1 MVSPKL
7 TRIAK
12 DIPCPLG
19 FLNFIIIINIAIS
32 CRRNFG
38 GFFASILGGAIHLT
52 LSTATR
58 KRLTSAAVTLHHPL
72 DYYFNVFLRAKETE
86 GLKPRT
92 LNDHKSHYR
101 YLQRWLTE
109 RYPALKLDEL
119 TADHVRQY
127 VQHMLTEQ
135 HLYNGHPTLQDHHT
149 TNGLSP
155 TTVNIRTRT
164 LKCFLRFLHDEGY
177 LQTDL
182 ASRVKLQKVAEDT
195 LGAFD
200 KKQVLL
206 LLGEPNQRTYVGFR
220 DYVLLTLLFDTGLRI
235 NEALNLTVD
244 DLNVADR
251 SITVRTSV
259 AKNGR
264 ERTIPV
270 TKRTVEL
277 LTALIQE
284 NQKQFGKHCP
294 STLFLL
300 NNGKPLTYNQAYER
314 IRLHGDKAGI
324 IDVRVSPHTFRHT
337 FAKLYVKNGGD
348 LFTLQKILGH
358 HDISMVRK
366 YVQMNQRDLQE
377 QHEQSSPL
385 AGV

>member
-1 MVSPKL
+1 M
-7 TRIAK
+7 
-12 DIPCPLG
+12 
-19 FLNFIIIINIAIS
+19 
-32 CRRNFG
+32 
-38 GFFASILGGAIHLT
+38 T

-58 KRLTSAAVTLHHPL
+58 ERLTSAAVTLHHPL
-72 DYYFNVFLRAKETE
+72 DHYFNVFLRAKETE

-101 YLQRWLTE
+101 YLQRWLAE
-109 RYPALKLDEL
+109 RYPTLKLDEL

-127 VQHMLTEQ
+127 VQHMLTERI
-135 HLYNGHPTLQDHHT
+135 LYTGHPTLQDHNT
-149 TNGLSP
+149 TTGLSP
-155 TTVNIRTRT
+155 ATVNIRTRT
-164 LKCFLRFLHDEGY
+164 LKCFLRFLHEEGY
-177 LQTDL
+177 LPADL
-182 ASRVKLQKVAEDT
+182 ASRVKLQKVTEDT
-195 LGAFD
+195 LGAFT
-200 KKQVLL
+200 KEQVLQL
-206 LLGEPNQRTYVGFR
+206 LAAPNQREYIGFR

-244 DLNVADR
+244 DLNSPNKTIAVSA
-251 SITVRTSV
+251 TV
-259 AKNGR
+259 AKNGTSR
-264 ERTIPV
+264 VVPV
-270 TKRTVEL
+270 TKRTVGL
-277 LTALIQE
+277 LAALTQE

-294 STLFLL
+294 STVFLL

-324 IDVRVSPHTFRHT
+324 TGVRVSPHTFRHT

-366 YVQMNQRDLQE
+366 YVQMCQRDLRE

-385 AGV
+385 AGM